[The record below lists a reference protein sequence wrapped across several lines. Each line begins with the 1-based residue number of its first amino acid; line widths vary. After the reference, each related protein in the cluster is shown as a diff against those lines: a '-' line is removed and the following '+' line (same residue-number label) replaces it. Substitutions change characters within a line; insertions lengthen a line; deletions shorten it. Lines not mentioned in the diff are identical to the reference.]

1 MRLNQYARTLRRT
14 QTDAGKRLWRLLRGR
29 QLGNIKFRRQYVIGG
44 YIADFACPEQKL
56 IVELDGGHHAEQIEY
71 DSRRTKE
78 IEAMGFR
85 VLRFWDN
92 DVLLNSDAVVEAIRL
107 ALIISPSP

>member
-14 QTDAGKRLWRLLRGR
+14 QTDAERRLWRVLRDR
-29 QLGNIKFRRQYVIGG
+29 QLGNVKFRRQYVIGG

-56 IVELDGGHHAEQIEY
+56 IIELDGGQHADQVGY

-92 DVLLNSDAVVEAIRL
+92 EVLLNTDGVVEVIRL